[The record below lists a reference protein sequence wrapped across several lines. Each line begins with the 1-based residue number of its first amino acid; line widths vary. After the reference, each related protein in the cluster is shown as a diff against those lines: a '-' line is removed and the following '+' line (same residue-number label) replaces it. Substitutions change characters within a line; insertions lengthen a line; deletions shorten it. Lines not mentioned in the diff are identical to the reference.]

1 MIIIKSKKYN
11 FAEQL
16 KKGKAGELAFMEL
29 YNSKN
34 GTKLIRTNGRIVDYN
49 LGNSKVELK
58 SDYYDDNIVKNFFME
73 IYSDI
78 NKKSPGGPWQALAKG
93 ADLFIYWFV
102 ESGNT
107 WEFNPVELVPVLD
120 EIVFTRKPTFKE
132 VENNGFVTGGFCI
145 DRKMLENQ
153 LKSKQINFKYYC
165 LR

>member
-1 MIIIKSKKYN
+1 MN
-11 FAEQL
+11 FDFAEQL

-29 YNSKN
+29 YNNKN
-34 GTKLIRTNGRIVDYN
+34 KIKLIRTNGRIVDYN
-49 LGNSKVELK
+49 LGSSKVELK
-58 SDYYDDNIVKNFFME
+58 SDYYDDSIVKNFFME

-78 NKKSPGGPWQALAKG
+78 DKKSPGGPWQALAKG

-107 WEFNPVELVPVLD
+107 WEFNAAELVSVLD
-120 EIVFTRKPTFKE
+120 EIIFTRKPEFKR
-132 VENNGFVTGGFCI
+132 VKNDGFITGGFCI

-153 LKSKQINFKYYC
+153 LNSKKINFKTYC